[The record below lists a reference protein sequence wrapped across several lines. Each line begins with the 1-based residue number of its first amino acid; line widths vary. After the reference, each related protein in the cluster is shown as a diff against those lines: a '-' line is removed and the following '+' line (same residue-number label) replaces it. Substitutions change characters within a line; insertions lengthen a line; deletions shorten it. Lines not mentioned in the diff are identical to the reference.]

1 MGLSS
6 AMMRVNKEVSA
17 PPLLVYARRARADV
31 SKSGLP
37 SMAMSAR
44 LGAAQPMATS
54 AARCSAFVGASPARL
69 VAARPAAGNACRTVV
84 TMAKKGKDV
93 RLMITLECTEQKATG
108 VSGISRYTSE
118 KARASPG
125 ARARLGFLG
134 QRWLA
139 RLPRRTCPA
148 GGSAALHAA
157 TRSGTA
163 RGAQAPRAE
172 KPCMPSNAPR

>member
-1 MGLSS
+1 
-6 AMMRVNKEVSA
+6 
-17 PPLLVYARRARADV
+17 
-31 SKSGLP
+31 
-37 SMAMSAR
+37 MAASRLGALR
-44 LGAAQPMATS
+44 LGAAQPATS
-54 AARCSAFVGASPARL
+54 ARFSGFVGLPAL

-125 ARARLGFLG
+125 AKARLGFLG

-139 RLPRRTCPA
+139 CLPRRTCPA
-148 GGSAALHAA
+148 GGVAASHAA
-157 TRSGTA
+157 TRTGTA
-163 RGAQAPRAE
+163 RGAQAPRAGT
-172 KPCMPSNAPR
+172 PRVPSNAPR